1 MLFEVL
7 QICSFLQNPG
17 SGSSTPGSTPT
28 AAAAA
33 AAAAA
38 SAWRWI
44 SPPTGGGGGAAGS
57 CQQQQQQTAGSQYSQ
72 QQAAAVAAVNQAL
85 SYAQVLQGLL
95 LVLPFGRKIGR
106 VIQKRPNKNVCSR
119 IKCGVAGGKSVRP
132 RTSST
137 YSSKE
142 QRRPASFEI
151 LCFFMW
157 IYQFCGS
164 VSGIRCLFDP
174 LDPGSWISDPYF
186 ESLVTIVWVKISII
200 LWKLAQI
207 FFFSISKINNFQ
219 FCEIYGYIK
228 RYDN

>member
-1 MLFEVL
+1 MFL
-7 QICSFLQNPG
+7 LQNPG

-85 SYAQVLQGLL
+85 SYAQVHQVLL
-95 LVLPFGRKIGR
+95 LVFPSRRKIGR
-106 VIQKRPNKNVCSR
+106 VIQKRPIKNVCSR
-119 IKCGVAGGKSVRP
+119 INCAVAGGKSDRL

-137 YSSKE
+137 FSSKE
-142 QRRPASFEI
+142 QRRLASFVV
-151 LCFFMW
+151 LCFLCEFTPK
-157 IYQFCGS
+157 IVF
-164 VSGIRCLFDP
+164 SGTLYCMSLQNTLQNSLTCPADP
-174 LDPGSWISDPYF
+174 SGTS
-186 ESLVTIVWVKISII
+186 
-200 LWKLAQI
+200 
-207 FFFSISKINNFQ
+207 
-219 FCEIYGYIK
+219 
-228 RYDN
+228 